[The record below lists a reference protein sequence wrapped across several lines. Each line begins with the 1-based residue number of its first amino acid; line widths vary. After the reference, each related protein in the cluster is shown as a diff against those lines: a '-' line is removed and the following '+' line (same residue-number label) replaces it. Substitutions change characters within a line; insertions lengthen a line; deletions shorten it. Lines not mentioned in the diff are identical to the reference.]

1 MTQEQKPKKKK
12 LSLISILG
20 DPGKAVAELMEDP
33 NIAAKLPEVLAKCPP
48 AAMQVLAS
56 CIAQYLPP
64 TKIEVDEVT
73 RATAGILRPILQE
86 DIVKTINAIPKEATT
101 GTGNVDELIDLIKGQ
116 VSTMVVDGLSEFRKQ
131 LVQLATSIKA
141 IQDDLPAQIQ
151 AQVSTIFK
159 AELEAFQKQVEA
171 KKQELMASNQVL
183 QSFRKQS

>member
-12 LSLISILG
+12 LSLMAVLG

-33 NIAAKLPEVLAKCPP
+33 DIVAKIPEVLAKCPP
-48 AAMQVLAS
+48 AAMQVLACS
-56 CIAQYLPP
+56 IAPYLPP

-73 RATAGILRPILQE
+73 RATADILRPILQE
-86 DIVKTINAIPKEATT
+86 DIIKTVNAIPKEATT
-101 GTGNVDELIDLIKGQ
+101 STADVDKLIGLIKGQ
-116 VSTMVVDGLSEFRKQ
+116 VSTMVADGLSEFRTQ
-131 LVQLATSIKA
+131 LVHLATSIKA

-171 KKQELMASNQVL
+171 KKQE
-183 QSFRKQS
+183 